1 MRIERWTLGGS
12 TLPARAS
19 ALSDAISQ
27 TFGRC
32 ECGYEAG
39 DEEIAASFVKI
50 GLGPMTLIRYF
61 GQGRH
66 WAERRHD
73 HVRRNGSDDFLFYL
87 PHNNRVTIHQ
97 GGLTSLITAGQIG
110 FVNTRR
116 AYRGM
121 MESLTTGEYESTHLV
136 VPGAILRSRFP
147 NIDDLAGRSVEI
159 GESLHDMISAY
170 ARTLGSKDYHVE
182 GPSERALSNIMFET
196 LCAIADYAI
205 ETQCPAGRAP
215 VYRER
220 GLERIQTFILA
231 NLTDPNLCV
240 SMIAQRLNMSQRYV
254 HSSFEGSDWTVK
266 NWIKHKRLLE
276 CRKAVRSAAMRD
288 RTLTEIAFNWG
299 FSDFSHFSRCY
310 KAKFG
315 LSPSEDRLAAM
326 I

>member
-1 MRIERWTLGGS
+1 MRVERWTLGGA
-12 TLPARAS
+12 TLSARAS
-19 ALSDAISQ
+19 SLSDAISQ
-27 TFGRC
+27 AFGRC
-32 ECGYEAG
+32 DCGYEAG
-39 DEEIAASFVKI
+39 NEEVAASFVKI

-73 HVRRNGSDDFLFYL
+73 HVRRQSSDDFLFYL

-116 AYRGM
+116 AYRGT
-121 MESLTTGEYESTHLV
+121 MESLSSGEYESTHLV
-136 VPGAILRSRFP
+136 IPGAILRSRFP
-147 NIDDLAGRSVEI
+147 NIDDLAGQSVAI

-170 ARTLGSKDYHVE
+170 ARTLGSKDYGVE
-182 GPSERALSNIMFET
+182 GASERALSNIMFET
-196 LCAIADYAI
+196 LCAIADYAL
-205 ETQCPAGRAP
+205 ETRGHADRPSPSRG
-215 VYRER
+215 R

-231 NLTDPNLCV
+231 NLSDPNLCV
-240 SMIAQRLNMSQRYV
+240 SMIAERLNMSQRYV

-276 CRKAVRSAAMRD
+276 CRKAIQSAAMRD
-288 RTLTEIAFNWG
+288 RTLTEIAFSWG

-315 LSPSEDRLAAM
+315 LSPKEDRLTAAA
-326 I
+326 